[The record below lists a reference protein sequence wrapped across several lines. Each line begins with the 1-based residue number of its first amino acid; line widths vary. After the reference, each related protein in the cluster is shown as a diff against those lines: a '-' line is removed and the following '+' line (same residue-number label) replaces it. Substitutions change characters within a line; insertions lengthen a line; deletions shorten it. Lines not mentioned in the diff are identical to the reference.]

1 MNNLKMHY
9 KRVFFR
15 HLTLSRGLFGHNKYC
30 GTVYII
36 NSAFGLIQHISTI
49 LKTQSIRTPLGFS
62 LYIYGERPSILGH
75 VRGQT
80 WPSVSFVFLCEM

>member
-1 MNNLKMHY
+1 MHY

-36 NSAFGLIQHISTI
+36 NSDFGLIQHISTI

-62 LYIYGERPSILGH
+62 LYIYGERPSIFAGREDH
-75 VRGQT
+75 RITEAVVT
-80 WPSVSFVFLCEM
+80 SVGL